1 MIAENLPSEKGAHF
15 FHKYSY
21 VMEYAANNLLHL
33 PVLTEEVLNYLQPQS
48 GHVILDCTVGNGG
61 HAMKLLEKMKPE
73 GLLIG
78 IDKDREILQVAK
90 QMLSK
95 TATAGT
101 FKLYHA
107 DYSEVD
113 EVLRQA
119 GVEKVNGVLLDL
131 GASSVQFDQAERG
144 FSFSKEGPVDMR
156 MDRSAPGT
164 ARDLIRRL
172 SEREL
177 EEILKKYGEERW
189 SKRIAR
195 AIQREEKQAG
205 ITSTRQLAAV
215 IERVV
220 PRGKSKIH
228 PATRVFQALR
238 IAVNREL
245 ESLEVFL
252 EKVPNYMRTGARIVI
267 ISFHSLEDRMVKQKF
282 IERANQQVF
291 KVLTKKPVTP
301 GEAERENNVRCR
313 SAKLRAAER
322 I

>member
-1 MIAENLPSEKGAHF
+1 
-15 FHKYSY
+15 
-21 VMEYAANNLLHL
+21 MEYTTTDLAHI
-33 PVLTEEVLNYLQPQS
+33 PVLAEEVLEYLQPLP
-48 GHVILDCTVGNGG
+48 GHVVLDCTVGNGG
-61 HAMKLLEKMKPE
+61 HAVKILEKMKP
-73 GLLIG
+73 GGFLIG
-78 IDKDREILQVAK
+78 IDKDEEILPVAR
-90 QMLSK
+90 QTLSK
-95 TATAGT
+95 TTGN

-107 DYSEVD
+107 DYAEV
-113 EVLRQA
+113 ENVLNLT

-131 GASSVQFDQAERG
+131 GASSLQFDQAERG
-144 FSFSKEGPVDMR
+144 FSFAKEGPLDMR

-164 ARDLIRRL
+164 ARDMIQRL

-177 EEILKKYGEERW
+177 EEVLKKYGEERW

-205 ITSTRQLAAV
+205 ITSTRQLASV

-238 IAVNREL
+238 IVVNREL
-245 ESLEVFL
+245 DSLEIFL
-252 EKVPNYMRTGARIVI
+252 EKIHNYMRTGARIVI

-282 IERANQQVF
+282 RERANLQIF
-291 KVLTKKPVTP
+291 KILTKKPVTP

-322 I
+322 IEYGYIENVVNVYH